1 MEGATLRPMAG
12 RVEAGRGGLLHTLD
26 EHEVRPRISWRG
38 MLVLSTFWFAIAY
51 VMQPLTGNLIP
62 LLVTRFTSPMT
73 LHLGPAA
80 IPLDVN
86 TYVSVL
92 DTIGAAF
99 AIVWQPAIGAL
110 SDNSSF
116 SLGRRRP
123 YIAIGVVGD
132 IIFLTLIAFVTSY
145 WALLVVYVF
154 FQMASN
160 TAQGPYQ
167 GMLPDQVPAG
177 QRAEASGY
185 YGLMNMVGTIFGFLV
200 VGALLIPTHH
210 VRLAILTLPLV
221 IAIAGALII
230 FGVPDRRRK
239 SPPRQAV
246 ARSVLLSFA
255 IDART
260 YREFAW
266 LMVSRLFFLMGV
278 VGISTYAFNF
288 IRFTFHYSEG
298 EASLYSSALQA
309 IVVLFAA
316 VLAMTAGFLA
326 ERYGK
331 KRMVAGA
338 CVIGAIGSA
347 CLIFAPTLPWILG
360 FGIIL
365 GSALGVFLSVDWA
378 FMTDLI
384 PKAEAGRYMGVSN
397 IATASAGFI
406 ARPILGPIIDAFN
419 NNRTSTIGYRVMF
432 GIVAL
437 FFAVALLT
445 LRPVREIKVE

>member
-1 MEGATLRPMAG
+1 MESIAAPPRYRFLKTL
-12 RVEAGRGGLLHTLD
+12 
-26 EHEVRPRISWRG
+26 HETAVRERISWRG
-38 MLVLSTFWFAIAY
+38 MLVLSAFWFAIAY
-51 VMQPLTGNLIP
+51 VMQPLGGNIIP
-62 LLVTRFTSPMT
+62 LLVARFTHPMT
-73 LHLGPAA
+73 LHLGAVG

-86 TYVSVL
+86 TYVAVL
-92 DTIGAAF
+92 DTVGAAF

-116 SLGRRRP
+116 ALGRRRP

-132 IIFLTLIAFVTSY
+132 IVFLTIIAFVTSY
-145 WALLVVYVF
+145 WALLLAYCC
-154 FQMASN
+154 FQLASN

-167 GMLPDQVPAG
+167 GMLPDQVPAD

-210 VRLAILTLPLV
+210 VRIAILTLPFV
-221 IAIAGALII
+221 IAIAGVLVI
-230 FGVPDRRRK
+230 FGVPDRRRT
-239 SPPRQAV
+239 SPPSQHV
-246 ARSVLLSFA
+246 GRSVLLSFA

-260 YREFAW
+260 YRDFAW

-288 IRFTFHYSEG
+288 IRFTFNYSEG
-298 EASLYSSALQA
+298 KASLYASALQA
-309 IVVLFAA
+309 IVVIFAA

-326 ERYGK
+326 GRYGK
-331 KRMVAGA
+331 KRMIAGA

-347 CLIFAPTLPWILG
+347 SLIFAPNLIWILA
-360 FGIIL
+360 FGIVL
-365 GSALGVFLSVDWA
+365 GASLGVFLSVDWA

-419 NNRTSTIGYRVMF
+419 NNRTSTVGYRVMF
-432 GIVAL
+432 GIVTL
-437 FFAVALLT
+437 FYVIAFIT
-445 LRPVREIKVE
+445 LRPVREIKVD